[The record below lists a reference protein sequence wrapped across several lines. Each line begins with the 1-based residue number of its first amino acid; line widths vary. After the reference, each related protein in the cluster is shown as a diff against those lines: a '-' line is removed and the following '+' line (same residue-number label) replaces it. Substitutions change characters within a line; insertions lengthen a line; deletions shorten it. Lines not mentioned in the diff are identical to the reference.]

1 MSFIGIT
8 GLGAILPNEPVG
20 RVKKSFVSLFSGKKG
35 NDPGVVDLAYYA
47 ANSACIQAG
56 ISPADIELVF
66 GSSLSFSNFSA
77 GTTQLAPRL
86 SWGVHNYLK
95 TRKAY
100 AFDIGAA
107 DMMLGIE
114 TAVTYMASG
123 KVRNVLVVG
132 ADQFLPENVTHGNA
146 NAELLSG
153 AGAAVVSQGGKGFRF
168 LGSAFGNADF
178 PEHCMRLDLTCGD
191 FPASIPLGTLH
202 LEEPEE
208 AARRMAGAAEGVL
221 QRAAQQ
227 SDLAVGDIAH
237 FVLPRW
243 GGPFRGELCDRLGVQ
258 ELLSESDPGG
268 SFLFTPAAVID
279 LMKLLPRLV
288 QDDLIAVIS
297 YSFGFSVG
305 CQLFQWK
312 GGGMDAQL

>member
-1 MSFIGIT
+1 MSFIGLT
-8 GLGAILPNEPVG
+8 GLGVILPNEPVG

-47 ANSACIQAG
+47 ASSACVQAG
-56 ISPADIELVF
+56 ISPADIEVVF

-100 AFDIGAA
+100 AFDVGAA

-114 TAVTYMASG
+114 TAIAYVASG
-123 KVRNVLVVG
+123 KARNVLVVG
-132 ADQFLPENVTHGNA
+132 ADQFLPENVTRDDA
-146 NAELLSG
+146 SAELLSG
-153 AGAAVVSQGGKGFRF
+153 AGAAVVSRGGEGFQF
-168 LGSAFGNADF
+168 LGSAFDHADF
-178 PEHCMRLDLTCGD
+178 PEHRMRLDLTYGD
-191 FPASIPLGTLH
+191 FPASTPLGTLH
-202 LEEPEE
+202 LEESEE
-208 AARRMAGAAEGVL
+208 AARRMAGAAEDVL

-243 GGPFRGELCDRLGVQ
+243 GGPFRGELRDRLGVQ
-258 ELLSESDPGG
+258 DLLSDSDPGG
-268 SFLFTPAAVID
+268 GFLFSPAAVMD
-279 LMKLLPRLV
+279 LMELSPRLA
-288 QDDLIAVIS
+288 QDDLVAVIS
-297 YSFGFSVG
+297 YGFGFSAG

-312 GGGMDAQL
+312 GGGRDAQ